1 MSHAGVTGTLLRRPG
16 PPKIL
21 KDAKTVVIDDPRLS
35 DVLDPEAPL
44 LCLYEHATFSEGTVW
59 DAPRQRLVWSDVD
72 GRRVLGWYPDGRVEV
87 VVDATAFI
95 NGNAVDRDGHLVH
108 CEHGRRCISRSDHD
122 GEAVPFLTHFEG
134 KRFNAPNDITLA
146 PDGTLWFS
154 DPTFGLNMPNQG
166 SLREPDL
173 DHRSVY
179 RHDPASGETW
189 RMADFEQP
197 NGLEFSPDGRILYVS
212 DTSRALDGDTHEII
226 AFDIAA
232 DDTLSG
238 RRLFR
243 SIEPGIPD
251 GFVVDERGWVWTTS
265 KTGIQI
271 FASDG
276 TPLGRIPTPN
286 LCANCDLGG
295 IDKRRLFIAAEHML
309 LAIDLR

>member
-1 MSHAGVTGTLLRRPG
+1 M
-16 PPKIL
+16 
-21 KDAKTVVIDDPRLS
+21 IDPAS
-35 DVLDPEAPL
+35 PL
-44 LCLYEHATFSEGTVW
+44 LCLYDQATFSEGTVW
-59 DAPRQRLVWSDVD
+59 DAPRGRLVWSDVV

-108 CEHGRRCISRSDHD
+108 CEHGRRCISRSDAD
-122 GEAVPFLTHFEG
+122 GAAVPFLTHFEG
-134 KRFNAPNDITLA
+134 KHFNAPNDITLA

-154 DPTFGLNMPNQG
+154 DPTFGLNLPKQG

-179 RHDPASGETW
+179 RHDPTSGETR

-212 DTSRALDGDTHEII
+212 DTSRALGGDTHEII
-226 AFDIAA
+226 AFDVATDGA
-232 DDTLSG
+232 LSG

-243 SIEPGIPD
+243 SVEPGIPD
-251 GFVVDERGWVWTTS
+251 GFVVDGRGWVWTTS
-265 KTGIQI
+265 QSGIQV
-271 FASDG
+271 FAADI
-276 TPLGRIPTPN
+276 TPLGLIPTPN
-286 LCANCDLGG
+286 VCANCVLGG
-295 IDKRRLFIAAEHML
+295 ADGRRLFIAAEHML